1 MASAR
6 AKIGNIAGKRGISMT
21 NAKRYYYDRL
31 DAEARGEKLPF
42 YKWAKSN
49 LGYSNVEGD
58 TEEPMGAKP
67 KGMLAKAWKNQKPLV
82 IGIAAVV
89 GYFVYK
95 RFSK

>member
-6 AKIGNIAGKRGISMT
+6 VKIGHIAGKRGISMT
-21 NAKRYYYDRL
+21 NAKRYYYEKL
-31 DAEARGEKLPF
+31 DAEARGERLPF

-67 KGMLAKAWKNQKPLV
+67 KGMLAKAWKNKQK
-82 IGIAAVV
+82 A
-89 GYFVYK
+89 
-95 RFSK
+95 FSNRCSSSSGLSFMEKIW